1 MPILLF
7 FRRSIGV
14 GLRKHSVYGFGLEQ
28 VAPQKREAVGGAKLA
43 VCAQP
48 LTPQTYAAAVST
60 LPRVSTFHR
69 VCAFV
74 RSLSR
79 WLSFD
84 CFASQTLR
92 PTNPSA
98 HSMLAFLCFIPAVCR
113 AVLIAVR
120 RIGHWVPAGAS

>member
-84 CFASQTLR
+84 CFASQTLGQQIR
-92 PTNPSA
+92 P
-98 HSMLAFLCFIPAVCR
+98 LIPCLLFFALFPQSVER
-113 AVLIAVR
+113 
-120 RIGHWVPAGAS
+120 S